1 MLFLFV
7 AIAVLGSGSGDDAA
21 RERAIATARAALAQR
36 GGLEAEAI
44 EVAGAAPRQWSDA
57 SLGCPEKGKLYAQM
71 LTRGY
76 RVLLRVGK
84 TVHVVHVAGAHAV
97 VCGSPL
103 AAAEVQPEPAEE
115 AREAV
120 SPEPEAPAQKAL
132 VSQAREDLA
141 RRLSVT
147 PGDVSLVKFKEVV
160 WPDRGFGCPRPGV
173 VHPQVPQDGVLIVLQ
188 AAGRRY
194 NYHSGA
200 GRSPFLCS
208 NPDAPGTR

>member
-1 MLFLFV
+1 MLSLFFT
-7 AIAVLGSGSGDDAA
+7 IAVLGSGTGDDAA
-21 RERAIATARAALAQR
+21 RERAVVTARAAIAER
-36 GGLEAEAI
+36 AGLKLESI
-44 EVAGAAPRQWSDA
+44 ETEGVIPREWPDA

-71 LTRGY
+71 LTKGY
-76 RVLLRVGK
+76 RVLLRVDK

-97 VCGSPL
+97 ICGSPL
-103 AAAEVQPEPAEE
+103 AAAAPQPEPAEE
-115 AREAV
+115 ALEAAP
-120 SPEPEAPAQKAL
+120 PEPEAPAQKAL
-132 VSQAREDLA
+132 VAQAREDLA
-141 RRLSVT
+141 RRLSLA

-173 VHPQVPQDGVLIVLQ
+173 VHPQVPQDGLLIVLQ

-208 NPDAPGTR
+208 NPDAPSTR

>member
-1 MLFLFV
+1 MLSLFV
-7 AIAVLGSGSGDDAA
+7 AIAVLGSGSGDEAA
-21 RERAIATARAALAQR
+21 RERAIVTARAALADR
-36 GGLEAEAI
+36 EGLKLESI
-44 EVAGAAPRQWSDA
+44 ETEGVIPREWPDA

-71 LTRGY
+71 LTKGY
-76 RVLLRVGK
+76 RVLLSVGK

-97 VCGSPL
+97 VCASPL

-115 AREAV
+115 AREAA
-120 SPEPEAPAQKAL
+120 SPEPEAPAQRAL
-132 VSQAREDLA
+132 VAQAREDLA
-141 RRLSVT
+141 RRLSLA
-147 PGDVSLVKFKEVV
+147 PGDVSLVKFEEVV
-160 WPDRGFGCPRPGV
+160 WPDRGYGCPRPGV

-200 GRSPFLCS
+200 GRSPFLCT

>member
-1 MLFLFV
+1 MLSLFV
-7 AIAVLGSGSGDDAA
+7 AMVVLGSGSGEDAA
-21 RERAIATARAALAQR
+21 REQAIATARAALAEQQ
-36 GGLEAEAI
+36 GLKQEQV
-44 EVAGAAPRQWSDA
+44 EVEDAVAREWPDA
-57 SLGCPEKGKLYAQM
+57 SLGCPENGKLYAQLM
-71 LTRGY
+71 TRGY
-76 RVLLRVGK
+76 RVRLRVGK
-84 TVHVVHVAGAHAV
+84 TVRTVHVSGSHAV

-103 AAAEVQPEPAEE
+103 AAAEVQPERAEE

-141 RRLSVT
+141 RRLSIT